1 MRFRALGGNKA
12 RVTPMTRFW
21 SNAMLVLVLATT
33 FALGVSSSYA
43 DTCSALR
50 GQMLSAGRGSGSSPQ
65 VAQLRRQLVAIQ
77 RLEKQRRCSAKDSK
91 VGFFFNPCADLIQSK
106 AAVQRQI
113 ASASNSG
120 RDTSGLRARFV
131 ALGCA
136 STPKKQERQKAQPQ
150 QEQAQQRSTP
160 KTGSDGMKYAGSPML
175 FCVRLS
181 DGYFFPA
188 PKSQFAKKDDLKE
201 TADQCR
207 YICDDV
213 GVDLYTL
220 SDVSRETE
228 EMVALETRKPYVE
241 LPTAFRYRDD
251 ANFKAC
257 DVKRYNQRVAEL
269 RARTVTPANMANA
282 IIPLPTA
289 KPDLGTVAQIPE
301 SEAPDAKVPEVKG
314 AAQHQSIEKL
324 AGTRPV
330 RVVGPAFFPE
340 D

>member
-1 MRFRALGGNKA
+1 MVA
-12 RVTPMTRFW
+12 PMTRFW
-21 SNAMLVLVLATT
+21 SGMILVLVLVTA
-33 FALGVSSSYA
+33 FALGTSSSYS
-43 DTCSALR
+43 DSCSAIKSQMRSADR
-50 GQMLSAGRGSGSSPQ
+50 GGGSSPRL
-65 VAQLRRQLVAIQ
+65 AQLRRQLVAIQ
-77 RLEKQRRCSAKDSK
+77 RLEKQRRCSAKSSM
-91 VGFFFNPCADLIQSK
+91 VGFFFNPCADLVQSK

-120 RDTSGLRARFV
+120 RNTSSLQARFV

-136 STPKKQERQKAQPQ
+136 PTAKRRKEQP
-150 QEQAQQRSTP
+150 QAQQRSP
-160 KTGSDGMKYAGSPML
+160 SKTQSTGAKYAGGPML

-188 PKSQFAKKDDLKE
+188 PKSQFAKRDDLKE
-201 TADQCR
+201 TVDQCR
-207 YICDDV
+207 YICNDA

-220 SDVSRETE
+220 DDASLETG
-228 EMVALETRKPYVE
+228 EMVALETRKPYTE

-257 DVKRYNQRVAEL
+257 EVKRYNQRVAEL

-289 KPDLGTVAQIPE
+289 KPDLGAVAEI
-301 SEAPDAKVPEVKG
+301 PDAKALDIKAPEAEAKG
-314 AAQHQSIEKL
+314 AAQHRSIEQMTG
-324 AGTRPV
+324 ARPV

>member
-1 MRFRALGGNKA
+1 
-12 RVTPMTRFW
+12 MTRFW
-21 SNAMLVLVLATT
+21 SNATLVLVLATT
-33 FALGVSSSYA
+33 SALGVSSSYA
-43 DTCSALR
+43 DTCSALKS
-50 GQMLSAGRGSGSSPQ
+50 QMVSAGRGAGSSPQ

-77 RLEKQRRCSAKDSK
+77 RLEKQRRCSVKSSM
-91 VGFFFNPCADLIQSK
+91 VGFFFNPCADLVQSK
-106 AAVQRQI
+106 AQVQRQI

-120 RDTSGLRARFV
+120 RDTSGLRARFA

-136 STPKKQERQKAQPQ
+136 ASTPRKQERQKAQ
-150 QEQAQQRSTP
+150 QRSAP

-201 TADQCR
+201 TVDQCR
-207 YICDDV
+207 YICEDV

-220 SDVSRETE
+220 SDVSLETE
-228 EMVALETRKPYVE
+228 EMVALETKQPYVE
-241 LPTAFRYRDD
+241 LPTAFKYRDD

-301 SEAPDAKVPEVKG
+301 SSAPDARASEAKG
-314 AAQHQSIEKL
+314 AAQHQSIEKVD
-324 AGTRPV
+324 GTRPV

>member
-1 MRFRALGGNKA
+1 M
-12 RVTPMTRFW
+12 V
-21 SNAMLVLVLATT
+21 
-33 FALGVSSSYA
+33 
-43 DTCSALR
+43 
-50 GQMLSAGRGSGSSPQ
+50 SAGRGAGSGPQ

-77 RLEKQRRCSAKDSK
+77 RLEKQRRCSAKSSM
-91 VGFFFNPCADLIQSK
+91 VGFFFNPCADLVQSK
-106 AAVQRQI
+106 AQVQRQI

-136 STPKKQERQKAQPQ
+136 SSPKTQERQKAQPQ
-150 QEQAQQRSTP
+150 QRSAP
-160 KTGSDGMKYAGSPML
+160 KTGSDTYAGSPML

-201 TADQCR
+201 TVDQCR

-228 EMVALETRKPYVE
+228 EMVALETKQPYVE
-241 LPTAFRYRDD
+241 LPTAFKYRDD

-301 SEAPDAKVPEVKG
+301 ASVPDAKVSEAKG
-314 AAQHQSIEKL
+314 AAQHQSIEKVD
-324 AGTRPV
+324 GTRPV